1 VEKGE
6 AKEAIRIEEG
16 CNSLDIHIIISFT
29 TNPRIGQK
37 PNLLIRD
44 RVRSSYEH
52 KSEAKKVN

>member
-16 CNSLDIHIIISFT
+16 LLLIGYSYYYLIH
-29 TNPRIGQK
+29 NKVRIGQK

-44 RVRSSYEH
+44 RVKSSYEH
-52 KSEAKKVN
+52 ESEAKKVY